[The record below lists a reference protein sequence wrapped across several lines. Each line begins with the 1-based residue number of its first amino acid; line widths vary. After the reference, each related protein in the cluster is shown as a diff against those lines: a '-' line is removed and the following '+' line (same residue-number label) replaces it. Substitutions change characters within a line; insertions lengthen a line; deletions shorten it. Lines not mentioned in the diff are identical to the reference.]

1 MPDPV
6 HTICIQ
12 SEMED
17 FEKFP
22 DEELCML
29 RTELLR
35 SGLDS
40 FQVAE
45 LLAGFLGQRGYGVSS
60 EEARVAAA
68 HIEASG
74 CALPCLQE
82 ELEKLAFIM

>member
-1 MPDPV
+1 MK
-6 HTICIQ
+6 
-12 SEMED
+12 D

-22 DEELCML
+22 EDQLSLLKSELQQA
-29 RTELLR
+29 
-35 SGLDS
+35 GLDC

-45 LLAGFLGQRGYGVSS
+45 LLAGFLVQRGYGVSG
-60 EEARVAAA
+60 EEARAAAA

-82 ELEKLAFIM
+82 ELEKLASFM

>member
-1 MPDPV
+1 MK
-6 HTICIQ
+6 
-12 SEMED
+12 D
-17 FEKFP
+17 FEKFKA
-22 DEELCML
+22 DELTHLRAELQ
-29 RTELLR
+29 R

-45 LLAGFLGQRGYGVSS
+45 LLSAFLSERGYGVSS
-60 EEARVAAA
+60 DDARSAAA

-82 ELEKLAFIM
+82 ELEKLAFVM